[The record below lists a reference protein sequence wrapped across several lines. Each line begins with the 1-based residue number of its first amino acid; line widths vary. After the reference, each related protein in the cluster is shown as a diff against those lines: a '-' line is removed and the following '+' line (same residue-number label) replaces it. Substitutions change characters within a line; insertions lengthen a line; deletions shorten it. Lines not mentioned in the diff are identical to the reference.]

1 MSESQEK
8 LIESTLDFDGM
19 LEMLRTV
26 IHTIGELF
34 GLAFTKM
41 ISKYSLEFQ
50 AEKVGEEPPEGLED
64 IDSMVEYIKKHKDK
78 YSGGYNSLLYGIAK
92 AEKMFEGALGSGAK
106 SVAYNVILKVISDSG
121 VLDSFEG
128 KMEDLYEALSNY
140 LEMSAAINLAVSQ
153 KIRKDS
159 ESAVLVNII
168 SCPFKDTCE
177 VANREGITRV
187 TGGQDCIVLISNTAA
202 LSKITGKA
210 LDYTLEKYDPPNC
223 EGKIYEI

>member
-1 MSESQEK
+1 
-8 LIESTLDFDGM
+8 
-19 LEMLRTV
+19 
-26 IHTIGELF
+26 
-34 GLAFTKM
+34 
-41 ISKYSLEFQ
+41 
-50 AEKVGEEPPEGLED
+50 
-64 IDSMVEYIKKHKDK
+64 
-78 YSGGYNSLLYGIAK
+78 
-92 AEKMFEGALGSGAK
+92 MFEGALGSGAK

-177 VANREGITRV
+177 VANREGITSV
-187 TGGQDCIVLISNTAA
+187 TGG
-202 LSKITGKA
+202 TGLHSANIEHRSPKQNHWQSSR
-210 LDYTLEKYDPPNC
+210 LHS
-223 EGKIYEI
+223 